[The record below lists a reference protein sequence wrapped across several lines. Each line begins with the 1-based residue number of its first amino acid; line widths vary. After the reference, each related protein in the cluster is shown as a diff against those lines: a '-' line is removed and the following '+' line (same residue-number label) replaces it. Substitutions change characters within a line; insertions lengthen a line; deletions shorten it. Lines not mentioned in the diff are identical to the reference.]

1 MLQKKIIS
9 TALAAT
15 AVLAVGCAST
25 EPKEASTGNEVVTPQ
40 VSQAAAEVG
49 ASYYTVIDFPKGK
62 NTVTD
67 AQKQKLRELASVA
80 NSRGDVKEIQVLA
93 WADREYPAEG
103 QKVSNGDKKL
113 ADDRIASVKDF
124 LKKDLQSSADVDGHN
139 MAQRPGFFADLVN
152 SQDNKTKNTFEAVG
166 AAPNDVGPRQAL
178 TGNKASKAVILV
190 KYE

>member
-1 MLQKKIIS
+1 MLQKKIIV
-9 TALAAT
+9 TALAGA
-15 AVLAVGCAST
+15 AAFAVGCAST
-25 EPKEASTGNEVVTPQ
+25 EPKEASNQAVSPQ

-49 ASYYTVIDFPKGK
+49 ATYYTVIDFPKGK

-67 AQKQKLRELASVA
+67 TQKQKLRELAGVA
-80 NSRGDVKEIQVLA
+80 NATGEVKEIQVLA

-103 QKVSNGDKKL
+103 QKVSGGDKKL

-124 LKKDLQSSADVDGHN
+124 LKKDLQTSADVDGHN

-152 SQDNKTKNTFEAVG
+152 SQDNKTKNTFESIG
-166 AAPNDVGPRQAL
+166 AAPNDVGSRQAL

-190 KYE
+190 KYQ